1 MCWCSYNHSNW
12 VADKNQRQE
21 RALRY
26 DRDGAGGE
34 QQIGDIWSCPDSDA
48 DHTLEFELEV
58 WNVWSPRA
66 FQVESGCVR
75 VEPLPGQSSPHSDTI
90 TPTIFHHKWT
100 RQRGHALRSHH
111 LSYLGKVCPSRDGN
125 LASVWLTIDTKAGLA
140 VKTNRFRFR

>member
-1 MCWCSYNHSNW
+1 MSC
-12 VADKNQRQE
+12 RQE
-21 RALRY
+21 SKAGTRRLRY

-111 LSYLGKVCPSRDGN
+111 LSYLGKVCPSTDGKIGFC
-125 LASVWLTIDTKAGLA
+125 LTD
-140 VKTNRFRFR
+140 NRYKSIGFRSLRICSSQNQKV